1 MPFRY
6 REYREEPL
14 DADELREVLALLRV
28 GPRDVLRPKEA
39 KALGIGPEIEDDALV
54 DRMAEAPTLLQRPI
68 AVRGDRAILARPE
81 TLLRGF
87 LGLE

>member
-6 REYREEPL
+6 REYREDPL
-14 DADELREVLALLRV
+14 DVDELRSVLSLLGV

-39 KALGIGPEIEDDALV
+39 KALGIGLEVDGDALV
-54 DRMAEAPTLLQRPI
+54 ARMAESPTLLQRPI
-68 AVRGDRAILARPE
+68 VVRGDRAIVARPE

-87 LGLE
+87 LGLA

>member
-1 MPFRY
+1 VPFRY

-14 DADELREVLALLRV
+14 GADELREVLALLGV

-39 KALGIGPEIEDDALV
+39 EALGIGTDVDGDALV
-54 DRMAEAPTLLQRPI
+54 ARMVEAPTLLQRPI
-68 AVRGDRAILARPE
+68 AVRGDRAIVARPE

-87 LGLE
+87 LGLD